1 MFAIYV
7 MRELRGRRRQAVVTA
22 LGLAVG
28 AGLLIT
34 ASAASAGVTDAYDV
48 VLHALAQR
56 PGQASAAAGSLRL
69 YLNLTRGLGTVTSIA
84 AIIAAFGQAIVFT
97 MTAVL
102 RRVRE
107 FGTLRALGWR
117 SRRIIGQVMGEAV
130 AMGIVGGAV
139 GVGLGL
145 AGAELVAKLT
155 PPLSATVGQVT
166 GSATP
171 GGPQHFGAGGF
182 PGGFRGSGLPG
193 SGFRRAAADAAHTVA
208 VHLIPAVSTGII
220 VLAVVLAIAGG
231 IIAGSFG
238 GWRAARLR
246 PAAALTK
253 VA

>member
-1 MFAIYV
+1 LFAIYV

-117 SRRIIGQVMGEAV
+117 SRRIAGQVMAESAV
-130 AMGIVGGAV
+130 IGIAGGTAGTALGYAGAALIDVIAPRLSAPAGSRVVSAAV
-139 GVGLGL
+139 HAPVTLGVLTIAVVIAIGGGVL
-145 AGAELVAKLT
+145 AGAL
-155 PPLSATVGQVT
+155 
-166 GSATP
+166 
-171 GGPQHFGAGGF
+171 
-182 PGGFRGSGLPG
+182 
-193 SGFRRAAADAAHTVA
+193 
-208 VHLIPAVSTGII
+208 
-220 VLAVVLAIAGG
+220 
-231 IIAGSFG
+231 G
-238 GWRAARLR
+238 GWWTGRLR
-246 PAAALTK
+246 PTAVMTRPD
-253 VA
+253 